1 MTKPTR
7 EQIKEMADLVADRSI
22 REEGSLSPVID
33 VYTKEIQAAQ
43 DFYLDVAYDLNRLA
57 LAAWSDVDAGENKS
71 DLLPVV
77 NRILLRA
84 INGFGG
90 AITLTRRGMDIEAQ
104 TLARTIYEC
113 AFWLGYFGAEPDEAL
128 SNFETENRRS
138 ILAHNVL
145 LGKQGVIPEEIA
157 TASAEALETL
167 KRIKVPG
174 MEKMAGKGDLAS
186 VFPFYKFLCGMAAHS
201 SMASI
206 DRLLDEPIAGKL
218 SHAFD
223 FTGKRLPETVGFA
236 ITGLL
241 AALVK
246 WQAITKVPLDEA
258 VLLRVDYEVP
268 LMFAEQDRRDRPK
281 NA

>member
-138 ILAHNVL
+138 ILAHNRIAIWR
-145 LGKQGVIPEEIA
+145 LGPRPFRARSIA
-157 TASAEALETL
+157 ST
-167 KRIKVPG
+167 
-174 MEKMAGKGDLAS
+174 
-186 VFPFYKFLCGMAAHS
+186 
-201 SMASI
+201 
-206 DRLLDEPIAGKL
+206 
-218 SHAFD
+218 
-223 FTGKRLPETVGFA
+223 
-236 ITGLL
+236 
-241 AALVK
+241 
-246 WQAITKVPLDEA
+246 
-258 VLLRVDYEVP
+258 
-268 LMFAEQDRRDRPK
+268 
-281 NA
+281 